1 MSETQS
7 EQVEARRIAELYE
20 RTAGVSE
27 QGKVLARSYL
37 ALQVELDQA
46 RNEAEQFAT
55 ELTNERLA
63 CQGFTEQLDQAQE
76 REKALREALKRI
88 SISPPADPQDLNEE
102 YWSREAIH
110 CRTIARQALAPQ
122 PEAPQDEWSHPWQ
135 VAEDALA
142 RINARTD

>member
-7 EQVEARRIAELYE
+7 EQAEARRIAELYE

-37 ALQVELDQA
+37 ALQAELDQA
-46 RNEAEQFAT
+46 RETIAKRDREAYDVA
-55 ELTNERLA
+55 LL
-63 CQGFTEQLDQAQE
+63 LDQARE
-76 REKALREALKRI
+76 REKALREALERI